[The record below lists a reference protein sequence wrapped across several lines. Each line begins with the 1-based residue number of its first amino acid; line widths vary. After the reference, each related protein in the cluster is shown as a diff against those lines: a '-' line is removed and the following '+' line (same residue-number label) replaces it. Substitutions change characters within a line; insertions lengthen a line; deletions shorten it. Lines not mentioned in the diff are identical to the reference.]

1 MIRAEGT
8 VQIDRPPREVLEFVL
23 DLDRYRQADEKI
35 TSVSSQPNLGEEQ
48 RTGRAHYRGKLRGFP
63 TPSQW
68 QVVSLDPWRR
78 LDLKTEPGQWTARMA
93 TFEGG
98 FVCEELD
105 SGSTA
110 LTHFEQFD
118 FRAPAKWILEP
129 YLDGWMQRY
138 LVDVELPK
146 LKALIEAS

>member
-1 MIRAEGT
+1 MIRAEGS

-23 DLDRYRQADEKI
+23 DLDRYRQVDEKI
-35 TSVSSQPNLGEEQ
+35 TSVSSQPDLGEEQ
-48 RTGRAHYRGKLRGFP
+48 RTGRAHYRGKLRGFR

-68 QVVSLDPWRR
+68 QVVSLDPWHRH
-78 LDLKTEPGQWTARMA
+78 DLKTEPGQWTARMA
-93 TFEGG
+93 EFEGG
-98 FVCEELD
+98 FICDERD
-105 SGSTA
+105 GGSTA

-138 LVDVELPK
+138 LTDVELPR
-146 LKALIEAS
+146 LKAMIEAS